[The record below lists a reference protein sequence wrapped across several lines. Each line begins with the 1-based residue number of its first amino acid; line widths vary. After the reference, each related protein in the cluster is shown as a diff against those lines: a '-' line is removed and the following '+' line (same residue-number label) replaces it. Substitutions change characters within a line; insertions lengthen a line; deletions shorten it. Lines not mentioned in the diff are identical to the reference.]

1 MKSYIDFFETLKGE
15 FVGSL
20 KFKNKFIR
28 LWGTT
33 SIDGVQVL
41 NPKFEIYPNTESM
54 HIQKFLKHIGAQSQI
69 NGADFENVQSY
80 YFWLNS
86 SKADTLN
93 QEDLNDIIA
102 SKINS
107 YCTVGEKLIIN
118 LNFSNAGD
126 YNYFKNFTKQQIFDY
141 ITNDYDAMYNMLDNY
156 SVGETLLTTTIGSYI
171 LFDNG
176 QHFDISILKA
186 TVSSVATKVRLHPW
200 DDDYTTVYK
209 AGISLEIQAIRKSN
223 ITGSAN
229 IVTHIVDEANEYTT
243 AKATAIQQLL
253 ESSNNESTT
262 SGFTWIKNRTGKTD
276 DIWYK
281 GQMRVSFIEDSAIKT
296 KEKINI
302 LISALDTGY
311 TVPKTKWWKKA
322 LGPVLIV
329 IAIVMAIPTGGL
341 SLEALPAFLAAL
353 AINVGIATLV
363 ITGLSAYW
371 AKHGDPGATQYMGR
385 WIKVGSIISAVAGI
399 SGLIANIARQAAMQA
414 ATTAAT
420 ETAVATGETST
431 VTATTMGQTA
441 TVTATPTVTAYG
453 TTTTIVE
460 GGTGALVSE
469 TATVGFSD
477 FVSAGWDSMYNGMT
491 SSWQSIASTGLK
503 MVRFFTNMR
512 FQSQA
517 KSLQSEINAK
527 TEQNDKANKELE
539 EMNDKEVNIALDD
552 IKWYTSPLKIE
563 SQRYEID
570 YLYGGTKMNIGRPS
584 FVTGRGLNI
593 ISNDVYD
600 VNKI

>member
-1 MKSYIDFFETLKGE
+1 MKQYIDFFETLKGE
-15 FVGSL
+15 FIGSL
-20 KFKNKFIR
+20 KFKNKFIK
-28 LWGTT
+28 LWGIT
-33 SIDGVQVL
+33 SIDGIEVL
-41 NPKFEIYPNTESM
+41 NKKFEVYPNTESM
-54 HIQKFLKHIGAQSQI
+54 HVQRFLKHIGSQSQI
-69 NGADFENVQSY
+69 NEADFDGVQSY
-80 YFWLNS
+80 YFWLNA

-107 YCTVGEKLIIN
+107 YCAVGEKLIIN
-118 LNFSNAGD
+118 LNFSNAVD
-126 YNYFKNFTKQQIFDY
+126 YNYFKDFTKQQIFDY
-141 ITNDYDAMYNMLDNY
+141 VNDDYDNLYNTLDNY
-156 SVGETLLTTTIGSYI
+156 AVGETLLTSTIGSYI

-186 TVSSVATKVRLHPW
+186 SVSSVATKVRLNPW

-262 SGFTWIKNRTGKTD
+262 SGSTWIKNRTGKTD
-276 DIWYK
+276 DIWYE
-281 GQMRVSFIEDSAIKT
+281 GQMRVSFLEDSVIKT

-302 LISALDTGY
+302 LISSLDTGY
-311 TVPKTKWWKKA
+311 TVPKTKWYKKI
-322 LGPVLIV
+322 LGFVLIV
-329 IAIVMAIPTGGL
+329 IAIVVAIFFPPAGGIL
-341 SLEALPAFLAAL
+341 MGI
-353 AINVGIATLV
+353 AINVGIAV
-363 ITGLSAYW
+363 MVMTGLSAYW
-371 AKHGDPGATQYMGR
+371 AKHGDPGAAQYMGR

-399 SGLIANIARQAAMQA
+399 AGVIANIARQAAVQA

-420 ETAVATGETST
+420 EAAATSGG
-431 VTATTMGQTA
+431 TATFTATSLGQTA
-441 TVTATPTVTAYG
+441 TVTATAEVTAYG

-469 TATVGFSD
+469 TVSVGFGD
-477 FVSAGWDSMYNGMT
+477 FVSAGWDSMYSGMT

-527 TEQNDKANKELE
+527 TEQNDKAEKELE
-539 EMNDKEVNIALDD
+539 EMNDKEVNIALED

-584 FVTGRGLNI
+584 FCTGRGLNI

-600 VNKI
+600 VSKIGKI

>member
-1 MKSYIDFFETLKGE
+1 MKQYIDFFETLKGE

-28 LWGTT
+28 LWGIT
-33 SIDGVQVL
+33 SIDGVEVL
-41 NPKFEIYPNTESM
+41 NNRFYVYPNTKSTNV
-54 HIQKFLKHIGAQSQI
+54 QKFLKHIGAQSQI
-69 NGADFENVQSY
+69 NGADFRNVQNY
-80 YFWLNS
+80 YFWLNA

-107 YCTVGEKLIIN
+107 YCAIGEKLVIN

-141 ITNDYDAMYNMLDNY
+141 VNNDYDNLYNTLDNY
-156 SVGETLLTTTIGSYI
+156 AVGETLLTTTIGSYI

-186 TVSSVATKVRLHPW
+186 TVNAIPIKVKLNALS
-200 DDDYTTVYK
+200 DDYTTVYK
-209 AGISLEIQAIRKSN
+209 TGISLEIEAIRRDN
-223 ITGSAN
+223 VTGSAN
-229 IVTHIVDEANEYTT
+229 IVTHIVDEAAEF
-243 AKATAIQQLL
+243 ASAEATRIQQLL
-253 ESSNNESTT
+253 ESNTNESTT
-262 SGFTWIKNRTGKTD
+262 SGSGWIKTRKQKTD

-281 GQMRVSFIEDSAIKT
+281 GQMRVSFIEDSVVKT

-302 LISALDTGY
+302 LLSALDTGY
-311 TVPKTKWWKKA
+311 TKKKTKWWKKI
-322 LGPVLIV
+322 LGPILII
-329 IAIVMAIPTGGL
+329 IAIVLACIPGGQ
-341 SLEALPAFLAAL
+341 APAAL
-353 AINVGIATLV
+353 LMNIALYVGVAVMIMV
-363 ITGLSAYW
+363 GLQAYW
-371 AKHGDPGATQYMGR
+371 AKHGDPGAAEYMGR

-399 SGLIANIARQAAMQA
+399 AGIVANIARQAAVQA

-420 ETAVATGETST
+420 EAAATSGG
-431 VTATTMGQTA
+431 TATFTATSLGQTA
-441 TVTATPTVTAYG
+441 TVTATAEVTAYG

-477 FVSAGWDSMYNGMT
+477 FVSAGWDSMYSGMT

-527 TEQNDKANKELE
+527 TEQNDKASKELE
-539 EMNDKEVNIALDD
+539 EMNDKEVNIALED

-563 SQRYEID
+563 SQMYDID

-600 VNKI
+600 INKI

>member
-15 FVGSL
+15 FIGSL
-20 KFKNKFIR
+20 KFKNKFIK

-33 SIDGVQVL
+33 SIDGVPVM
-41 NPKFEIYPNTESM
+41 NPKFEVYPNTEAL
-54 HIQKFLKHIGAQSQI
+54 HVQRFLKHIGSQSQI
-69 NGADFENVQSY
+69 NEADFDVVESY
-80 YFWLNS
+80 YFWLNA

-102 SKINS
+102 SKINV
-107 YCTVGEKLIIN
+107 YCDIGEKLIIN

-141 ITNDYDAMYNMLDNY
+141 VNNDYDNMYNTLDNY
-156 SVGETLLTTTIGSYI
+156 AVGETLLTSTIGSYI

-186 TVSSVATKVRLHPW
+186 SVSAIATKVRLNTF
-200 DDDYTTVYK
+200 DESYTTVYK
-209 AGISLEIQAIRKSN
+209 AGISLEIQAIRKDN

-229 IVTHIVDEANEYTT
+229 IVTHIVDEASEFTS
-243 AKATAIQQLL
+243 AEATRLQQLL
-253 ESSNNESTT
+253 ESEENDAT
-262 SGFTWIKNRTGKTD
+262 SGFSWIKNRKGKTD

-281 GQMRVSFIEDSAIKT
+281 GQIRVSFLDDSVIKT

-302 LISALDTGY
+302 LLSALDTGF
-311 TVPKTKWWKKA
+311 TQKKTKWYKKI
-322 LGPVLIV
+322 LGFVLIV
-329 IAIVMAIPTGGL
+329 IAIVLACLPGGQ
-341 SLEALPAFLAAL
+341 APAAL
-353 AINVGIATLV
+353 LMNIALYVGVAVMIMVAIQV
-363 ITGLSAYW
+363 YW
-371 AKHGDPGATQYMGR
+371 AKHGDPAAAEYMGR

-399 SGLIANIARQAAMQA
+399 AGIVASIARQAAVQA

-420 ETAVATGETST
+420 EAAATSGGTAT
-431 VTATTMGQTA
+431 VTATAMGQTA
-441 TVTATPTVTAYG
+441 TVTATAEVTAYG

-460 GGTGALVSE
+460 GGTGALMSE
-469 TATVGFSD
+469 TVSVGLGD
-477 FVSAGWDSMYNGMT
+477 FVSAGWDSVAGSMT
-491 SSWQSIASTGLK
+491 SSWQNIVSPGLK

-517 KSLQSEINAK
+517 KSLQSEINSK
-527 TEQNDKANKELE
+527 TEQNDKAEKELE

-552 IKWYTSPLKIE
+552 IKWYTAPLKLE
-563 SQRYEID
+563 SQRYDVD
-570 YLYGGTKMNIGRPS
+570 YLYGGTRHNIGRPS
-584 FVTGRGLNI
+584 FITGRGSNI
-593 ISNDVYD
+593 ISNDVFD

>member
-1 MKSYIDFFETLKGE
+1 MKQYIDFFETLKGE
-15 FVGSL
+15 FIGSL
-20 KFKNKFIR
+20 KFKNKFIK
-28 LWGTT
+28 LWGIT
-33 SIDGVQVL
+33 SIDGIEVL
-41 NPKFEIYPNTESM
+41 NKKFEVYPNTESM
-54 HIQKFLKHIGAQSQI
+54 NVQRFLKHIGAQSQI
-69 NGADFENVQSY
+69 NEADFDGVQSY
-80 YFWLNS
+80 YFWLNA

-107 YCTVGEKLIIN
+107 YCAVGEKLIIN

-126 YNYFKNFTKQQIFDY
+126 YNYFKDFTKQQIFDY
-141 ITNDYDAMYNMLDNY
+141 VNDDYDNLYNTLDNY
-156 SVGETLLTTTIGSYI
+156 AVGETLLTSTIGSYI

-186 TVSSVATKVRLHPW
+186 TVSSVATKVRLNPF
-200 DDDYTTVYK
+200 DDNYTTVYK
-209 AGISLEIQAIRKSN
+209 AGISLEIEASRIDN

-262 SGFTWIKNRTGKTD
+262 SGSTWIKNRTGKTD

-281 GQMRVSFIEDSAIKT
+281 GQMRVSFLEDSVVKT

-302 LISALDTGY
+302 LISSLDTGY
-311 TVPKTKWWKKA
+311 TVPKTKWYKKI
-322 LGPVLIV
+322 LGPVLII
-329 IAIVMAIPTGGL
+329 IAIVVTVMTGG
-341 SLEALPAFLAAL
+341 ALGPAAFAMALAA
-353 AINVGIATLV
+353 NVGIAV
-363 ITGLSAYW
+363 MVMTGLSAYW
-371 AKHGDPGATQYMGR
+371 AKHGDPGAAQYMGR
-385 WIKVGSIISAVAGI
+385 WITVGSIISAAAGI
-399 SGLIANIARQAAMQA
+399 AGVIANIARQAVVQS

-420 ETAVATGETST
+420 EAAATSGG
-431 VTATTMGQTA
+431 TATFTATSLGQTA
-441 TVTATPTVTAYG
+441 TVTATAEVTAYG

-460 GGTGALVSE
+460 GGTGALISD
-469 TATVGFSD
+469 TATVGFGD

-491 SSWQSIASTGLK
+491 SSWQSIASSGLK

-512 FQSQA
+512 FQTQA

-527 TEQNDKANKELE
+527 TEQNDKAEKELE
-539 EMNDKEVNIALDD
+539 EMNDKEVNIALED
-552 IKWYTSPLKIE
+552 IKLYTSPLKIE
-563 SQRYEID
+563 SQRYDVD

>member
-33 SIDGVQVL
+33 TIDGVEVL
-41 NPKFEIYPNTESM
+41 NKKFEVYPNTESM
-54 HIQKFLKHIGAQSQI
+54 NVQRFLKHIGAQSQI
-69 NGADFENVQSY
+69 NEADFDGVQSY

-107 YCTVGEKLIIN
+107 YCDIDEKLTIT
-118 LNFSNAGD
+118 LNISNAGD
-126 YNYFKNFTKQQIFDY
+126 YNYFKDFTKQQIFDY
-141 ITNDYDAMYNMLDNY
+141 VNNDYDAMYNILDNY

-186 TVSSVATKVRLHPW
+186 SVSSVATKVRLNPW

-262 SGFTWIKNRTGKTD
+262 SGSTWIKNRTGKTD
-276 DIWYK
+276 DIWYE
-281 GQMRVSFIEDSAIKT
+281 GQMRVSFLEDSVIKT

-302 LISALDTGY
+302 LISSLDTGY
-311 TVPKTKWWKKA
+311 TVPKTKWYKKI
-322 LGPVLIV
+322 LGPVLII
-329 IAIVMAIPTGGL
+329 IAIVVTVMTGG
-341 SLEALPAFLAAL
+341 ALGPAAFAMALAA
-353 AINVGIATLV
+353 NVGIAV
-363 ITGLSAYW
+363 MVMTGLSAYW
-371 AKHGDPGATQYMGR
+371 AKHGDPGAAQYMGR
-385 WIKVGSIISAVAGI
+385 WIKVGSIISAAAGI
-399 SGLIANIARQAAMQA
+399 AGVIANIARQAVVQS

-420 ETAVATGETST
+420 EAAATSGG
-431 VTATTMGQTA
+431 TATFTATSLGQTA
-441 TVTATPTVTAYG
+441 TVTATAEVTAYG

-460 GGTGALVSE
+460 GGTGALISD
-469 TATVGFSD
+469 TATVGFGD

-491 SSWQSIASTGLK
+491 SSWQSIASSGLK

-512 FQSQA
+512 FQTQA

-527 TEQNDKANKELE
+527 TEQNDKASQELE
-539 EMNDKEVNIALDD
+539 EMNDKEINIALED
-552 IKWYTSPLKIE
+552 IKWYTYPLKID
-563 SQRYEID
+563 SID
-570 YLYGGTKMNIGRPS
+570 NLYGGTKMNIGRPS